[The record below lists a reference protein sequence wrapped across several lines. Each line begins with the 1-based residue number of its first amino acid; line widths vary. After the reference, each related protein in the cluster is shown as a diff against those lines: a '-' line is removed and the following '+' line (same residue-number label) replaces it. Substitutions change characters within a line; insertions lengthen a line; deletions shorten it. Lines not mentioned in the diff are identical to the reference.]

1 METNTIG
8 TRWSNENVIELLR
21 KLRNDLIKDFL
32 DERLLREYVSKHF
45 RINDLSNI
53 KIELIKRDL
62 KELLISPVDIHHYKP
77 IISQIHESDSAA
89 LTESNEQLFF
99 KELENLF
106 KRYLYQ

>member
-1 METNTIG
+1 MEANTIS
-8 TRWSNENVIELLR
+8 TRWSNESIIELVR

-45 RINDLSNI
+45 RINELSNV

-62 KELLISPVDIHHYKP
+62 KELLISPVNTRHYGP
-77 IISQIHESDSAA
+77 IISQIHETDSAA
-89 LTESNEQLFF
+89 LTETNEQLFF